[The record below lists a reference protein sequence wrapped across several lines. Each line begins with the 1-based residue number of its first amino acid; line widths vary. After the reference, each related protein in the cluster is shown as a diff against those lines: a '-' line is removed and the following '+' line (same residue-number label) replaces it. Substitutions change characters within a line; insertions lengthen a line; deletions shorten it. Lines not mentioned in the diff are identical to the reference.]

1 MTDEQATGSEIAPQ
15 TASKLVHPRKSSLIF
30 SVGCLYFGVKAKKIH
45 EWEEHVTEMLNRLP
59 RVSNI
64 NVSADVA
71 RGWKT
76 IDGITFPITGYV
88 DFKLT
93 IPLPLQRQLLARVL
107 SEHPKS
113 YSIETYRVIMFYE
126 YHGPVSFV
134 IIDDSSAELWDSS
147 DSIVIVR
154 EYLRKELPGNP
165 DFVEFGRVGPSPF
178 HGNFAVELNDQAE
191 PVLFERTASRAYDDF
206 VFNCSAS
213 IFTSTADAA
222 EHVFSE
228 IKDELS
234 FYYYLM
240 DRRNGRLRDA
250 SEVNALTGAL
260 VGIYE
265 KKGIRAWARRLF
277 TSSSKT
283 RHLALKALTAE
294 YDAQVKISEDTRNK
308 DEIYSSDV
316 IPYFS
321 DEIADVMS
329 EDYSG
334 VISGA
339 REVAGLLSE
348 VRARQVE
355 ITSLFMS
362 AVAGGVAGA
371 LISLLVH

>member
-1 MTDEQATGSEIAPQ
+1 MTDEQETGSEVALQ
-15 TASKLVHPRKSSLIF
+15 AASKLVGPRKDSLIF
-30 SVGCLYFGVKAKKIH
+30 SVGCLYFGVRAKEIH
-45 EWEEHVTEMLNRLP
+45 GWEEHVTEMLNRLP
-59 RVSNI
+59 RVSDI

-76 IDGITFPITGYV
+76 IGGITFPIEGYV

-93 IPLPLQRQLLARVL
+93 IPLPLQRQLLTRVL
-107 SEHPKS
+107 SEHSKS

-126 YHGPVSFV
+126 YHGPVAFV

-147 DSIVIVR
+147 DSTVIVR
-154 EYLRKELPGNP
+154 EYLKKELPANP
-165 DFVEFGRVGPSPF
+165 DSVKFGFVGPSPF
-178 HGNFAVELNDQAE
+178 HGDFAVELNEQAE

-213 IFTSTADAA
+213 VFTSAADAA

-240 DRRNGRLRDA
+240 DRRNERLRDA
-250 SEVNALTGAL
+250 GEVNELTGDL
-260 VGIYE
+260 VSIYE
-265 KKGIRAWARRLF
+265 KKGMRAWARRLF

-294 YDAQVKISEDTRNK
+294 YDAKVKASEDARKK

-321 DEIADVMS
+321 DEIANVML

-339 REVAGLLSE
+339 REAASLLSE